1 MKKTVKTLKEY
12 LAENCTISKDDL
24 SALKN
29 KYGKIQIITV
39 VIDEPERDAD
49 GSIVNAG
56 EVYYF
61 AVRRPSQKLMRML
74 NSLVNDDDKFI
85 SSAVQN
91 LVVGGDMDALDD
103 GLVYMGIASQL
114 QGILKPYT
122 SFLTKA

>member
-1 MKKTVKTLKEY
+1 MKKGAKTLKDY
-12 LAENCTISKDDL
+12 LAENCTISTDDL
-24 SALKN
+24 NALKN
-29 KYGKIQIITV
+29 KYGKIKIITV
-39 VIDEPERDAD
+39 VIDEPVRDDD
-49 GSIVNAG
+49 GSVIDAG

-74 NSLVNDDDKFI
+74 NSLVKDDDKFI
-85 SSAVQN
+85 SSAVKN

-114 QGILKPYT
+114 QGVLKPYQ

>member
-1 MKKTVKTLKEY
+1 MANKNKTLKEY
-12 LAENCTISKDDL
+12 LAENCTISKEDL

-39 VIDEPERDAD
+39 VIDEPVRDEEGAVID
-49 GSIVNAG
+49 AG

-61 AVRRPSQKLMRML
+61 VSRRPTQKLIRML
-74 NSLVNDDDKFI
+74 KSLAKDEDKFI
-85 SSAVQN
+85 SSAVKN

-103 GLVYMGIASQL
+103 GLVYIGIASQL
-114 QGILKPYT
+114 QSILKPYT